1 MPWSLWWAKRM
12 LDSVWEPQMAVLEL
26 DRAKRHV
33 VIYMPYD
40 EKSLSMWKPLWMDN
54 LEQAV
59 KSVNLSSFVLCGND

>member
-1 MPWSLWWAKRM
+1 
-12 LDSVWEPQMAVLEL
+12 MAVLEL